1 MIFYEAVAFI
11 NRQSQDALTP
21 DDKGTEDDSTEKG
34 QGDTESPGNT
44 DEADAGRVK
53 GYVWIDSIR
62 AVKDLTGYDFE
73 KVFRMS
79 ALEFFAYIAYL
90 NFDTLRKQRQI
101 KKSMKKK

>member
-1 MIFYEAVAFI
+1 M
-11 NRQSQDALTP
+11 
-21 DDKGTEDDSTEKG
+21 
-34 QGDTESPGNT
+34 
-44 DEADAGRVK
+44 
-53 GYVWIDSIR
+53 
-62 AVKDLTGYDFE
+62 KDLTGYDFE